1 MKNIFMTYLIEGDN
15 IMIPWDFGLINT
27 LKNLLDISIFPS
39 EPPEEQRKTPYII
52 LELLNIEQNI
62 NLVTKLGLKLTIVYN
77 QEQMP
82 AYYSIIKT
90 MKKAIAQKLTL
101 KQGNFEIGT
110 AQIKLEKFV
119 TKKNNLILDLTA
131 LLYLKAIYDDIEE
144 IQDE

>member
-1 MKNIFMTYLIEGDN
+1 
-15 IMIPWDFGLINT
+15 
-27 LKNLLDISIFPS
+27 
-39 EPPEEQRKTPYII
+39 
-52 LELLNIEQNI
+52 
-62 NLVTKLGLKLTIVYN
+62 
-77 QEQMP
+77 MP